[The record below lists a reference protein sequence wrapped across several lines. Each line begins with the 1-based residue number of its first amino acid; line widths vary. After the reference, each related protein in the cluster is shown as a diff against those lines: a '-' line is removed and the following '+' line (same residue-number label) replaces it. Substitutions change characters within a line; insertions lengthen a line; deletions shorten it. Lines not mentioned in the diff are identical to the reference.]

1 MAVTAVALGGVR
13 MGAQGRRDRRGG
25 LRLLMRL
32 VFVAT
37 LLVAWAPV
45 AQAARS
51 AAIVVDFD
59 SGRILHAADP
69 DVAVYPASLTKAMTL
84 FMVFEALRAKRIR
97 MATTMKVS
105 SRAASMPPSRLGLK
119 AGSTITVKDA
129 ILALVTKSANDVAVV
144 VAEHLGGSEVAFA
157 RAMTE
162 RAKRLGM
169 SRTQFRN
176 ASGLPHGEQRTTA
189 RDMARLG
196 IQMIRSF
203 PEYYHLFGTK
213 QFRFRGRAYRNHN
226 GLLYRYAGADGM
238 KTGYIRASG
247 FNLLAS
253 AVRGE
258 RRLVAAV
265 FGGRSARLRDDR
277 MIELLDKGFR
287 AGSGGPAVA
296 AARVDDRPAGPDRS
310 ETLAAVPRARPAS
323 EQGQGDLGRVA
334 AALLPAG
341 PAAEPGT
348 VVPVPRPGATG
359 RHAIQ
364 VGAFRDAAQAEK
376 AAASAARRA
385 PGLLAGLDPRIAP
398 VRTKRGRLYRAW
410 LVGLDEGDARRAC
423 RTLKSAGQDCLIV
436 RP

>member
-1 MAVTAVALGGVR
+1 
-13 MGAQGRRDRRGG
+13 MGARGRRDRGG
-25 LRLLMRL
+25 WVHRLIGLILCAGL
-32 VFVAT
+32 VVAF
-37 LLVAWAPV
+37 APG
-45 AQAARS
+45 AHAARS
-51 AAIVVDFD
+51 ASLVVDFD

-69 DVAVYPASLTKAMTL
+69 DVAVYPASLTKTMTL
-84 FMVFEALRAKRIR
+84 YMLFEALRAKRVR

-105 SRAASMPPSRLGLK
+105 PRAASMPPSRLGLK
-119 AGSTITVKDA
+119 AGSTIAVKDA
-129 ILALVTKSANDVAVV
+129 ILALITKSANDVAVV
-144 VAEHLGGSEVAFA
+144 VAEHLAGSEVAFA

-162 RAKRLGM
+162 KAKRLGM

-189 RDMARLG
+189 RDMAQLG
-196 IQMIRSF
+196 IRMIRDF
-203 PEYYHLFGTK
+203 PEHYHLFSTK
-213 QFRFRGRAYRNHN
+213 QFHFRGRAYRNHN

-265 FGGRSARLRDDR
+265 FGGRSARARDDR
-277 MIELLDKGFR
+277 MIELLDAGFR
-287 AGSGGPAVA
+287 AGGTGPAMTA
-296 AARVDDRPAGPDRS
+296 GRVSDRPAGPDRR
-310 ETLAAVPRARPAS
+310 ETLAAVPQARPAT
-323 EQGQGDLGRVA
+323 ERGQGDLGTVVA
-334 AALLPAG
+334 ALVPPG

-348 VVPVPRPGATG
+348 AVPAARPGSAG

-364 VGAFRDAAQAEK
+364 VGAFRSAAQAEK
-376 AAASAARRA
+376 AAAGAARRA

-398 VRTKRGRLYRAW
+398 VRTRKGQLYRAW
-410 LVGLDEGDARRAC
+410 LVGLDEGAARHAC
-423 RTLKSAGQDCLIV
+423 RTLQKAGQDCLVV